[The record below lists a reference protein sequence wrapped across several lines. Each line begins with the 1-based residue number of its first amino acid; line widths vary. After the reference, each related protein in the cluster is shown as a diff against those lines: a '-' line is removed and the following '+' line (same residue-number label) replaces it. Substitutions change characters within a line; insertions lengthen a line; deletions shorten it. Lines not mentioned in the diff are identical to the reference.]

1 MFLVWSRVFGWKCSH
16 LVSETQIVFMQKSIL
31 LVEHKCVSASGSF
44 EFWSK
49 EQGSNAVLKLK
60 PKIYAKMKFDYQC
73 VLAKSLLPELD

>member
-1 MFLVWSRVFGWKCSH
+1 
-16 LVSETQIVFMQKSIL
+16 MQKSIL
-31 LVEHKCVSASGSF
+31 LVGHKCVSASGSF